1 MPEALRNFAVQA
13 FGTALLAALL
23 GAAALVGPA
32 LWRNSRALERAAEI
46 EQRLRSDDPGSLL
59 PAQAD
64 VEAQLRQLEAAVPAE
79 RRDLEVLDRLRAAA
93 RNAGALNVEVAA
105 EGGARVAPPRQRLES
120 ATLFTREPAQLHT
133 AVMTMAGECHYGEFL
148 AFLDRLAHEPGLHS
162 LESVSLE
169 RRPPRVSWRLTL
181 KAAHW

>member
-1 MPEALRNFAVQA
+1 MPGTLRNFAVQA
-13 FGTALLAALL
+13 GATALLAALL

-32 LWRNSRALERAAEI
+32 FWRRSRALERAVEL
-46 EQRLRSDDPGSLL
+46 EQRLRSDDPGTLL
-59 PAQAD
+59 PAQAA
-64 VEAQLRQLEAAVPAE
+64 VEAQLRQLEAAVPAD
-79 RRDLEVLDRLRAAA
+79 RRDLEVIDRLRAAA

-105 EGGARVAPPRQRLES
+105 EGGARVAPPQRLES
-120 ATLFTREPAQLHT
+120 ATLFTREPPQLRT
-133 AVMTMAGECHYGEFL
+133 AVMTMAGECHYREFL

-169 RRPPRVSWRLTL
+169 RRPPRVFWRLTL